1 MILYIKSYGGDAF
14 KILQMDGRVEV
25 AVGRVTVP
33 GTEVQVKLGLEGEAG
48 WFLGHGAG
56 SG

>member
-33 GTEVQVKLGLEGEAG
+33 GTEVQVKLGLKGEAG